1 MSEAN
6 ADQADF
12 WTNAAGQKWVEQ
24 QVELD
29 AFMQPVLDGVLQ
41 RAALKP
47 GDHVLDIGCGTG
59 ASTLQAAQII
69 TETGA
74 ATGVDISSTM
84 LDLAQRRAAG
94 LSNVGFHLADA
105 TDHTFE
111 HAQFDHLISRFG
123 VMFFADPVLAFS
135 NTIKALKPG
144 ARITFAAWGQI
155 ENNPWFTTA
164 ARAARDRLGAPPKV
178 DPDAPGPFAFR
189 DVAHVTEIL
198 AAAGY
203 EQIHADVCNLRLA
216 PTGTPSEVA
225 DMATSVGPAARTVEH
240 FQGNSEDS
248 LAIAEAVRAAFA
260 PFETP
265 DGVRVP
271 AEINFFQARN
281 ADHGQTV
288 GSP

>member
-1 MSEAN
+1 MSGAN

-29 AFMQPVLDGVLQ
+29 AFMQPVLDGVLA
-41 RAALKP
+41 RAVLKP
-47 GDHVLDIGCGTG
+47 GDRILDIGCGTG

-69 TETGA
+69 GETGV
-74 ATGVDISSTM
+74 ATGVDISPTM
-84 LDLAQRRAAG
+84 LDLAQKRAAD
-94 LSNVGFHLADA
+94 LPNVGFHLADA

-111 HAQFDHLISRFG
+111 PAHYDRLISRFG

-135 NTIKALKPG
+135 NIIKALKPG
-144 ARITFAAWGQI
+144 AEITFAAWGQI

-164 ARAARDRLGAPPKV
+164 ARAARDRLGAPPKA

-189 DVAHVTEIL
+189 DVTRVTEIL
-198 AAAGY
+198 SNAGF
-203 EQIHADVCNLRLA
+203 EEIRSNVSDLRLA
-216 PTGTPSEVA
+216 PTGTLREVA
-225 DMATSVGPAARTVEH
+225 RMATSVGPAARTVDH
-240 FQGNSEDS
+240 FQGSAEDS
-248 LAIAEAVRAAFA
+248 AAIANAVREAFE

-271 AEINFFQARN
+271 AEINFFQARRAEN
-281 ADHGQTV
+281 
-288 GSP
+288 

>member
-1 MSEAN
+1 MSGAN

-12 WTNAAGQKWVEQ
+12 WTNAAGEKWVEQ

-29 AFMQPVLDGVLQ
+29 AFMQPVLDGVLA

-47 GDHVLDIGCGTG
+47 GDRVLDIGCGTG

-69 TETGA
+69 GETGV
-74 ATGVDISSTM
+74 ATGVDISPTM
-84 LDLAQRRAAG
+84 LDLAQKRAAD
-94 LSNVGFHLADA
+94 LPNVGFHLADA

-111 HAQFDHLISRFG
+111 TAHYDRLISRFG

-135 NTIKALKPG
+135 NIVKALKPG
-144 ARITFAAWGQI
+144 AEITFAAWGQI

-178 DPDAPGPFAFR
+178 NPDAPGPFAFR
-189 DVAHVTEIL
+189 DVTRVTEIL
-198 AAAGY
+198 ASAGF
-203 EQIHADVCNLRLA
+203 EEIRSVVSDLRLA
-216 PTGTPSEVA
+216 PTGTPREVA
-225 DMATSVGPAARTVEH
+225 RMATSVGPAARTVDH
-240 FQGNSEDS
+240 FQGSAEDS
-248 LAIAEAVRAAFA
+248 AAIANAVREAFE

-271 AEINFFQARN
+271 AEINFFQARCAEN
-281 ADHGQTV
+281 
-288 GSP
+288 